1 MTQRAAV
8 DFHFL
13 ATGIGSVPDL
23 EVRATCLRILEA
35 CPHIPFWPQFVQRS
49 HLEDMVVQ
57 FTEGLPFLRITE
69 DRKVLISVHGHAE
82 QELLVFY
89 DRFLADDVEHFALSK
104 THIPGFYEMLGLIA
118 QDPEKYGPF
127 IKGHTVG
134 PVTFAAAIRDHEG
147 RNLFSY
153 PELSEAFVKALAIRA
168 LWQVR
173 ELGRSGKRPILFLD
187 EPYLAGYGS
196 AFTPIQRH
204 EVVALI
210 KEVVDYVRDRSE
222 AIIGIHCCGNTDWSM
237 IIEAGPDI
245 LSFDAFSY
253 LDYFF
258 LYPGEIR
265 RFIET
270 GGAIAW
276 GIVPTFGFTG
286 RETIDDLSGRL
297 QEGLAKLH
305 ALGVDPGRVAR
316 QSLLTPACGT
326 GTMEPAAADRVFA
339 LLRGLSARWVQK
351 V

>member
-1 MTQRAAV
+1 MNQRTAV

-13 ATGIGSVPDL
+13 ATGIGSVPYLD
-23 EVRATCLRILEA
+23 VRATCLRILDL
-35 CPHIPFWPQFVQRS
+35 CPGIPFWPQCVKRS

-57 FTEGLPFLRITE
+57 FTEGLPFLQVNK
-69 DRKVLISVHGHAE
+69 DRKVLLSAHRHTE
-82 QELLVFY
+82 QELVAFY
-89 DRFLADDVEHFALSK
+89 DRFLAEDVGHFALSK
-104 THIPGFYEMLGLIA
+104 DFVPGLYEMLALIERA
-118 QDPEKYGPF
+118 PESVGPF
-127 IKGHTVG
+127 VKGHTVG
-134 PVTFAAAIRDHEG
+134 PVTFCAAIKDSQG
-147 RNLFSY
+147 RNLFFY

-210 KEVVDYVRDRSE
+210 KEVVDYVRERSE

-237 IIEAGPDI
+237 IVEAGPDI

-253 LDYFF
+253 MDYLF
-258 LYPGEIR
+258 LYPAELR
-265 RFIET
+265 SFIQA
-270 GGAIAW
+270 GGTISW
-276 GIVPTFGFTG
+276 GVVPTFGFTG
-286 RETIDDLSGRL
+286 KETIEDLSGRL
-297 QEGLAKLH
+297 REGLARLQ
-305 ALGVDPGRVAR
+305 ALGLDPHRVAR

-326 GTMEPAAADRVFA
+326 GTMEPEASDRVLA
-339 LLRGLSARWVQK
+339 LLRELSSRWVQK